1 MWKLFRFI
9 NRNLTKIIIVII
21 ILVFA
26 LSLIQIINYQAG
38 NRTVANNK
46 KIEENQAI
54 KNSVTNTYENQSES
68 MVSQGDLKFE
78 EEQQLGGTLDS
89 FLQSC
94 INGNYEQAYN
104 LLSNDCKEVLY
115 PSLDLFVQ
123 QYCNKYAGNKQYSFQ
138 SWTSQNSYIYYVKI
152 FDNMLST
159 GKNYD
164 SYLEEYIS
172 LIPDEENENSYKLN
186 VNGFLG
192 SADINKTSQRNNIR
206 ITVEK
211 SYVFMNNQKFTIK
224 VENLSDKPILLDTR
238 NSNGTVCV
246 VDSNRVEF
254 DALLYENQDDDFVIG
269 ANKYKI
275 IDINFSNNYRD
286 NVSIDKMI
294 FKDIVSN
301 YENNTISSDERL
313 TIEIYM

>member
-9 NRNLTKIIIVII
+9 NRNLTKIIVVII

-123 QYCNKYAGNKQYSFQ
+123 QYCSKYAGNKQYSFQ

-152 FDNMLST
+152 FDNMLLT

-254 DALLYENQDDDFVIG
+254 DALLYENQDDDFVID